1 MMSEKRFTYGSD
13 VYWVKDNYKNVE
25 LLPIDVLILLNEQD
39 KELDKYRTENAEL
52 HITILEIEKKVDEQQ
67 STIQELERKV
77 KKYAK
82 IGEEQLKQ
90 IIELQEENEQLR
102 RLFEEMKQP
111 ITINLTEEDEKELR
125 KLLGLIDDE

>member
-1 MMSEKRFTYGSD
+1 MTKRFQPMRIIDNIVKVYDSETDGVLDLNNVCD
-13 VYWVKDNYKNVE
+13 V
-25 LLPIDVLILLNEQD
+25 LNEQQA
-39 KELDKYRTENAEL
+39 T
-52 HITILEIEKKVDEQQ
+52 IT
-67 STIQELERKV
+67 ELERKL

-111 ITINLTEEDEKELR
+111 ITINLTVEDEKELR
-125 KLLGLIDDE
+125 KLLGLIEDE